1 MQVMVP
7 GKKLVCRPMTK
18 EALFG
23 LVHLHVDLI
32 PNEMMQANHNQ
43 KGHGTLP

>member
-7 GKKLVCRPMTK
+7 GKKLVGRPITK

-23 LVHLHVDLI
+23 FVHLHVDLI
-32 PNEMMQANHNQ
+32 PNEMMQANNNQ
-43 KGHGTLP
+43 KGNGTLP

>member
-1 MQVMVP
+1 MQVMVT

-23 LVHLHVDLI
+23 LVHLQVDLI
-32 PNEMMQANHNQ
+32 PNKMMQANNHQ
-43 KGHGTLP
+43 KDHGTLP